1 MWLGCA
7 HFWFATTF
15 KKEEENSEDCGCG
28 MKFGSSRPAP
38 LNFVLGIFCFFEG
51 FHVSLDAL
59 LIFYLY
65 YEIRWQ

>member
-1 MWLGCA
+1 
-7 HFWFATTF
+7 
-15 KKEEENSEDCGCG
+15 

-59 LIFYLY
+59 LIFYFY
-65 YEIRWQ
+65 DEIRWQ